1 MSDLVPIDATSIPA
15 HLRKTSAK
23 RQQVLDAMNKG
34 VTSGGANYSR
44 ISIRA
49 ARFRLVTDGEETV
62 LDSGTL
68 QAIIVGVNPQNSK
81 SLFTEAWSPDAESN
95 APTCFSLDGT
105 RPHPDAKE
113 PQNDLCATCEKNV
126 FGSATNAMGKP
137 IKACGDRKRLAIVA
151 ADDPKGEVYLL
162 QVTPAALTPL
172 KNYQKDLKKLGL
184 TPADVITHI
193 SFDPKA
199 SFPKL
204 VFRFGGYIDEAT
216 HDTILDRAISDE
228 VQEMIGVKMPGAI
241 EAAAAPVAEEPKKPV
256 LVRAAPPEE
265 PEEVEEVAEV
275 EEAPPPKKKA
285 AAKKAAP
292 KKEEPVTSSTE
303 SELDDLFDELEVD
316 DG

>member
-1 MSDLVPIDATSIPA
+1 MSDLVPIDAMSIPA
-15 HLRKTSAK
+15 HLRKSSAK
-23 RQQVLDAMNKG
+23 RQEVLDAMNKG

-68 QAIIVGVNPQNSK
+68 QAIIVGINPQYSK

-95 APTCFSLDGT
+95 APACFSLDGL

-126 FGSATNAMGKP
+126 FGSSTNAMGKP
-137 IKACGDRKRLAIVA
+137 IKACGDRKRLAVVA
-151 ADDPKGEVYLL
+151 ADDPTGEIYLL

-172 KNYQKDLKKLGL
+172 KKYQTELKKLGL
-184 TPADVITHI
+184 GPMDVITHI

-204 VFRFGGYIDEAT
+204 VFRFGGYVDETT
-216 HDTILDRAISDE
+216 HDKILDIARSDE
-228 VQEMIGVKMPGAI
+228 VQEMIGVKMPGSV
-241 EAAAAPVAEEPKKPV
+241 EAEAAPVAEEPKKPL
-256 LVRAAPPEE
+256 LVKAAP
-265 PEEVEEVAEV
+265 PEEVEEVEEV
-275 EEAPPPKKKA
+275 EEAPPPKKKKA
-285 AAKKAAP
+285 AAKEAAP

-303 SELDDLFDELEVD
+303 SDLDDLFDELEVD